1 MAHMLIQGI
10 GINIPV
16 RNYYGRK
23 WPMNTEAL
31 FGLRLLFIAKK
42 SYVMYNLRLGLKE
55 EGKDFRSSKGVVLV

>member
-1 MAHMLIQGI
+1 MLIQGI

-16 RNYYGRK
+16 RNYYGKK

-31 FGLRLLFIAKK
+31 FGLCLLFIAKK

-55 EGKDFRSSKGVVLV
+55 GKDLRSSKGVVLV